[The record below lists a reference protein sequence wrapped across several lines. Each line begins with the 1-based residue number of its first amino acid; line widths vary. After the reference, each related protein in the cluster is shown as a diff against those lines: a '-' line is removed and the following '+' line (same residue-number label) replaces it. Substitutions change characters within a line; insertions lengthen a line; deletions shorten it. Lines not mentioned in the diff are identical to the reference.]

1 LNREHRLKQT
11 DVFYICILIAFFLII
26 QLRKPKIMKKSIPF
40 LFLLIFNVALAQ
52 DIATIKQRLITTYKA
67 TPSKSTVDSALN
79 LMDASGGFTDLNY
92 SGDTDL
98 RVHLSRINS
107 LASAYMNSSN
117 LSTYYNNSTIKQKYY
132 LSLNYWITKNHT
144 PTNWW
149 YRQIAY
155 PKEVSKGFVL
165 LADNLKVDNLSL
177 YNSAVSYLMWGYNQG
192 VHMDGANISDTVI
205 GALGAA
211 VCESNT
217 VALGQF
223 RDWIDSLLLIDD
235 SGEGIGAD
243 YMFAQH
249 SGYGRQINT
258 TSYGNEMCK
267 SVLSY
272 IEATIGTV
280 YGVTR
285 LVNLENCILNAYQW
299 IVFKNRYDPST
310 SGRNL
315 NSFSSMAEIIS
326 ISDRM
331 LALNSPQKAA
341 LTIANQRFKGAN
353 TLVGNSMYWR
363 LDYMIHRTQNYLM
376 STRMTSTRTVSTES
390 DGVSV
395 GLNNYYSGAGVNYIT
410 VSGSEY
416 NGNYFTNFNYR
427 QFPGTTAE
435 QDTGT
440 LPRITWGQGGT
451 NGNAFAG
458 GVSNGTIGCSGM
470 IWNKR
475 KVTAYKSWFFFP
487 DETVALGSGV
497 TETGGTANVY
507 TTLNQTNFNAV
518 EGVSHEKGGVVT
530 ITKTASNFNVVA
542 PSWFYH
548 GSIGYANI
556 DTSPTQ
562 SFAVNTNNGVVSM
575 AVDHGINPANKK
587 YSYIILPNAT
597 LATMPA
603 LVAGFS
609 EKIVVESNTAAVQAV
624 THTALNTTQIVFSS
638 YLGGTL
644 AMSTGDNITT
654 NTACTL
660 IIDRT
665 AGRIYV
671 SNPRAESAGTSVL
684 VTYLKDGVTASNTI
698 VFPTGNLSGSTTS
711 FSLSNLSVDSFQPNA
726 KTQAKVVCEN
736 NSLSINANFP
746 IDSVA
751 IYTMSGSKIHS
762 FEGNGAQEIEENFVA
777 PTGIYIV
784 IINNKV
790 TIKTINKK

>member
-1 LNREHRLKQT
+1 
-11 DVFYICILIAFFLII
+11 
-26 QLRKPKIMKKSIPF
+26 MKKYIPF
-40 LFLLIFNVALAQ
+40 LFLFFFKVAVGQ
-52 DIATIKQRLITTYKA
+52 DLATIKQRLITTYK
-67 TPSKSTVDSALN
+67 TNPSKTTVDNALA
-79 LMDASGGFTDLNY
+79 LMNVNGGFTDLNY

-98 RVHLSRINS
+98 RVHLNRINT
-107 LASAYMNSSN
+107 LASAFTNSSN
-117 LSTYYNNSTIKQKYY
+117 GSTYYNNSTIKQKYY
-132 LSLNYWITKNHT
+132 LSLKFWITTNHT
-144 PTNWW
+144 PSNWW

-165 LADNLKVDNLSL
+165 LADNLRVDDLNL
-177 YNSAVSYLMWGYNQG
+177 YNSAVSYLMWGYNQNA
-192 VHMDGANISDTVI
+192 HMDGANISDTII

-217 VALGQF
+217 SVLVQF

-249 SGYGRQINT
+249 SGYGRQINA
-258 TSYGNEMCK
+258 TSYGNEMYK

-272 IEATIGTV
+272 IEATNGTA
-280 YGVTR
+280 YKVTS
-285 LVNLENCILNAYQW
+285 LVNLENSILNAFQW
-299 IVFKNRYDPST
+299 IAYKNNYDPST
-310 SGRNL
+310 SGRKL
-315 NSFSSMAEIIS
+315 NSFTSMAELVS

-331 LALNSPQKAA
+331 VALNSPQNAA
-341 LTIANQRFKGAN
+341 LTTANQRIKGAN
-353 TLVGNSMYWR
+353 TLVGNSMFWR
-363 LDYMIHRTQNYLM
+363 LDYMIHRNLNYMM

-395 GLNNYYSGAGVNYIT
+395 GIYNYYSGAGVNYIT
-410 VSGSEY
+410 VTGSEY
-416 NGNYFTNFNYR
+416 NGNYFSNFNYR

-487 DETVALGSGV
+487 DQTVALGAGV

-518 EGVSHEKGGVVT
+518 EGVSYEKEGIVT
-530 ITKTASNFNVVA
+530 TTKTATNFNVLA
-542 PSWFYH
+542 PNWLYH
-548 GSIGYANI
+548 GSIGYANL
-556 DTSPTQ
+556 DANANQ
-562 SFAVNTNNGVVSM
+562 SFVVNTNNGIVSM
-575 AVDHGINPANKK
+575 AVDHGINPSNKK
-587 YSYIILPNAT
+587 YSYVVLPNAS
-597 LATMPA
+597 LAAMPS
-603 LVAGFS
+603 LVLGLS

-624 THTALNTTQIVFSS
+624 THTTLNTTQIVFSS

-644 AMSTGDNITT
+644 AMSTGDSITT
-654 NTACTL
+654 NIACTL
-660 IIDRT
+660 IIDRN
-665 AGRIYV
+665 AGKIYV
-671 SNPRAESAGTSVL
+671 SNPRAETAGTTVL
-684 VTYLKDGVTASNTI
+684 ITYLNAGVTTTNTV

-711 FSLSNLSVDSFQPNA
+711 FSLSNLSVESFLPNA
-726 KTQAKVVCEN
+726 NTQARVVCDN
-736 NSLSINANFP
+736 NILKIATNFP

-751 IYTMSGSKIHS
+751 IYTLSGAKIDS
-762 FEGNGAQEIEENFVA
+762 FSGNGMQELEENWVA
-777 PTGIYIV
+777 PSGVYIV
-784 IINNKV
+784 VLNTKITVKIINKN
-790 TIKTINKK
+790 

>member
-1 LNREHRLKQT
+1 
-11 DVFYICILIAFFLII
+11 
-26 QLRKPKIMKKSIPF
+26 MKKIYPF
-40 LFLLIFNVALAQ
+40 LLLFIFYSTIAQ
-52 DIATIKQRLITTYKA
+52 DLVTIKQRLTTTYKSN
-67 TPSKSTVDSALN
+67 PSKTTVDNALA
-79 LMDASGGFTDLNY
+79 LMGSNGSFTDLNY
-92 SGDTDL
+92 SSDSDL
-98 RVHLSRINS
+98 RVHLNRINS
-107 LASAYMNSSN
+107 LASAFTNSSN
-117 LSTYYNNSTIKQKYY
+117 TSTYYNNNTVKQKYY
-132 LSLNYWITKNHT
+132 LSLSFWITTNQT
-144 PTNWW
+144 PSNWW
-149 YRQIAY
+149 FRQIAY
-155 PKEVSKGFVL
+155 PKEVTKGFVL
-165 LADNLKVDNLSL
+165 LSDMMKIDDLSL
-177 YNSAVSYLMWGYNQG
+177 YNSAVSYLMWGYNQNA
-192 VHMDGANISDTVI
+192 HMDGANISDTVV

-211 VCESNT
+211 VCESDT
-217 VALGQF
+217 TTLGQF
-223 RDWIDSLLLIDD
+223 RILIDSLLQIDD
-235 SGEGIGAD
+235 TGEGIGAD

-258 TSYGNEMCK
+258 TSYGNEMYK

-272 IEATIGTV
+272 IEATNGTA
-280 YGVTR
+280 YGVTY
-285 LVNLENCILNAYQW
+285 LENLENCILNAYQW
-299 IVFKNRYDPST
+299 IAFKNRYDPST

-315 NSFSSMAEIIS
+315 NSFTSMAEIIS

-331 LALNSPQKAA
+331 VALNSTQKTA
-341 LTIANQRFKGAN
+341 LTTANLRFKGAN

-363 LDYMIHRTQNYLM
+363 LDYMIHRTQNYMM

-410 VSGSEY
+410 VTGSEY
-416 NGNYFTNFNYR
+416 DGNYFTNFNYR

-440 LPRITWGQGGT
+440 LSRITWGQGGT
-451 NGNAFAG
+451 NGNALAG
-458 GVSNGTIGCSGM
+458 GVTNGTFGCSGM
-470 IWNKR
+470 IWSKR
-475 KVTAYKSWFFFP
+475 KVTAYKAWFFFP

-530 ITKTASNFNVVA
+530 TTKAASNFNVVA

-548 GSIGYANI
+548 GSIGYANL

-603 LVAGFS
+603 LVAGLS
-609 EKIVVESNTAAVQAV
+609 GKIVVESNTAAVQAV
-624 THTALNTTQIVFSS
+624 THSTLNSTQIVFSS

-644 AMSTGDNITT
+644 TMSTGDKITT

-665 AGRIYV
+665 AGKIYV
-671 SNPRAESAGTSVL
+671 SNPRAETAGTSVL
-684 VTYLKDGVTASNTI
+684 ITYLNGGVTTTNTV

-726 KTQAKVVCEN
+726 KTQAKVACEN

-762 FEGNGAQEIEENFVA
+762 FTGNRTQELEANWVA
-777 PTGIYIV
+777 PSGVYIV
-784 IINNKV
+784 VLNNKV
-790 TIKTINKK
+790 SVKILNKN